1 MIAGSADFL
10 GLNMYTSDVGNTV
23 KLKKRACKKRARKK
37 PVHKK
42 SARILLAF
50 IVLVIDE

>member
-23 KLKKRACKKRARKK
+23 KLKKRARKK
-37 PVHKK
+37 PAHKK